1 MIENQ
6 ASLLHIYKVQHQQ
19 ARCYYNKHA
28 ITTGFA
34 REGKTTFSS
43 QQNVELIATMRDVL
57 DTALKGAKAA
67 SDMIEVQAL
76 LNMKN
81 LSLNN

>member
-1 MIENQ
+1 
-6 ASLLHIYKVQHQQ
+6 
-19 ARCYYNKHA
+19 
-28 ITTGFA
+28 
-34 REGKTTFSS
+34 
-43 QQNVELIATMRDVL
+43 MRDVL

-67 SDMIEVQAL
+67 SDMVEVQAL